1 MRLLSVMLV
10 VLALALVGC
19 GSSSNSSSSSSKSTP
34 TVAVPTTATQ
44 SSAGPAHLATV
55 KFLAHS
61 GLAFGAF
68 HRYIYKPLLAGE
80 FKPPLRH
87 TVAVVKATA
96 AAVFIL
102 HEIKLAAA
110 DARSSAALKQLVK
123 PLAVLG
129 TGFAAALA
137 KLKTGKFSLG
147 EIQAA
152 NIAIAS
158 IEGAAKNG
166 GATIAEQ
173 VPPLP

>member
-19 GSSSNSSSSSSKSTP
+19 GSSSSSSSKSTP